1 MTTTATAAAPI
12 APTSTPDTT
21 ASTPNTTTPPT
32 QAQVARMIKMKVDG
46 QEMELPESEIIALA
60 QQGKSA
66 NKRFQEAAA
75 AKREAEQVVNFLK
88 SNPKEAFKKLGI
100 DVRKFSEDTLLEFI
114 QQEQMSPEQRKA
126 HENEQELNKYRES
139 EKSLK
144 AQREAQE
151 RETLEKHHHDNYEK
165 IFIQALTESGLP
177 KTPYTVMRMAQL
189 EAVNVSKKLSLT
201 PSQLA
206 KVVREDYIN
215 EQKALYG
222 AADGETLLELLGK
235 DAVKKLSKAQLSKY
249 KASAQNSGT
258 FKSKTST
265 TKETQEN
272 PISAWKAMQKKTRSL
287 L

>member
-1 MTTTATAAAPI
+1 
-12 APTSTPDTT
+12 
-21 ASTPNTTTPPT
+21 
-32 QAQVARMIKMKVDG
+32 
-46 QEMELPESEIIALA
+46 
-60 QQGKSA
+60 
-66 NKRFQEAAA
+66 
-75 AKREAEQVVNFLK
+75 
-88 SNPKEAFKKLGI
+88 
-100 DVRKFSEDTLLEFI
+100 
-114 QQEQMSPEQRKA
+114 
-126 HENEQELNKYRES
+126 
-139 EKSLK
+139 LK

-222 AADGETLLELLGK
+222 AADGDTLLELLGK